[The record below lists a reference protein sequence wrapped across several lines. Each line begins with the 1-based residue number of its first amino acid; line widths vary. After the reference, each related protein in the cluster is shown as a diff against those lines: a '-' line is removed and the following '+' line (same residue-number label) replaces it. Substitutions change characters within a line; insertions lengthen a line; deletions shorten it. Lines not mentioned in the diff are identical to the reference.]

1 MGKRIAHRGSI
12 QGEKE
17 EKRGSFRR
25 KKLSSSFSLSR
36 DLVSYGVH
44 INEDKMCLG
53 IPVKVIEVAD
63 SKIGKVDNQGTQ
75 ISASFELLNDVRVGD
90 WVILHA
96 GFAISKLNEEEAQET
111 LQLFREILEAEEQVQ
126 E

>member
-1 MGKRIAHRGSI
+1 M
-12 QGEKE
+12 
-17 EKRGSFRR
+17 
-25 KKLSSSFSLSR
+25 SSSFSLSR